1 MRAVRKSE
9 TELLMPSIE
18 RLTRSV
24 AVLKGLWAL
33 GIAALLLV
41 VGTAEEAVRVAVL
54 RTVTVHYREVSICH
68 IYRRYQA
75 SSQGTL

>member
-1 MRAVRKSE
+1 
-9 TELLMPSIE
+9 MPLIE
-18 RLTRSV
+18 RLNRSV

-54 RTVTVHYREVSICH
+54 RTVTVHYREVSRCH
-68 IYRRYQA
+68 ISGRSEA
-75 SSQGTL
+75 SSQDT